1 MATISQGTPEKPP
14 SPGGDP
20 DQPDDNVPVP
30 PARNDRKTKDK
41 ERSGYG
47 HTGNREEVPAPEGA
61 PKPHQI
67 FESLLMHRLLGSTGR
82 CQLLSNYILHAPGAA
97 DAH

>member
-1 MATISQGTPEKPP
+1 MATTSQDNPEQSP

-20 DQPDDNVPVP
+20 DQPDNIVPAQ
-30 PARNDRKTKDK
+30 PARNHEIKDK
-41 ERSGYG
+41 EKSGYG

-67 FESLLMHRLLGSTGR
+67 F
-82 CQLLSNYILHAPGAA
+82 
-97 DAH
+97 